1 MLKKST
7 IRLLERMANA
17 GFTSV
22 DEALGE
28 LQCLHMQLVERNAEI
43 ERLRT
48 EVEELNRLLP
58 SSRPRPSA

>member
-1 MLKKST
+1 
-7 IRLLERMANA
+7 MANA

-43 ERLRT
+43 NELRALLK
-48 EVEELNRLLP
+48 EFIPYYEEYEEDFQQRIREALDE
-58 SSRPRPSA
+58 A